1 MRLVIHSEGAAEAG
15 LKRYNGKGIFIS
27 IGRKP
32 GLKKVIN
39 AEEKKEYRQKFVD
52 TVVNRQTHPILKNS
66 KKISKEKQVK
76 SQQKGAAKRKLP
88 RPLTPSSK
96 VRKYSTNTT
105 NHLINR
111 GSGIV
116 LD

>member
-1 MRLVIHSEGAAEAG
+1 MRLLINTKGAAEAG
-15 LKRYNGKGIFIS
+15 LKRYNGRGIFSS
-27 IGRKP
+27 IGRKLFLS

-39 AEEKKEYRQKFVD
+39 AEEKKEYPQKFVD
-52 TVVNRQTHPILKNS
+52 AVVNRRA
-66 KKISKEKQVK
+66 V
-76 SQQKGAAKRKLP
+76 KRKLP
-88 RPLTPSSK
+88 PTATTKATLLSPSSK
-96 VRKYSTNTT
+96 VRKYSTNTV